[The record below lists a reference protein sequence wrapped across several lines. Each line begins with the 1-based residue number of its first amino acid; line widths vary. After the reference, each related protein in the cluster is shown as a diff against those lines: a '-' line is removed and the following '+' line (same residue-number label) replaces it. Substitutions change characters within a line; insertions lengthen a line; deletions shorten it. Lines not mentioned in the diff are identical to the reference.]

1 MDRRSFLATSATGL
15 ALSQISNAVAVQPQV
30 MPSGK
35 DLGLRII
42 TSDPLVLET
51 PDSLLAASRVTPSS
65 ALFVRNHHGAK
76 HLEGMQSRAMSGDLE
91 LSGLIDKPIRY
102 PLAELTKLPKTEVE
116 MVLQCSGNFRF
127 QFSKLSPIK
136 GTPWN
141 KGGIGNVRFA
151 GVRIDEFLKAL
162 GVTVSKQAKYLTAE
176 GADQPEK
183 TGQIDYEKSIPLDV
197 AISRGIL
204 ATELNGTALPSV
216 HGGPLRL
223 VVPGYY
229 GNVQVKWLTKLRL
242 EASETSNFFQIPDYR
257 TPKLRIDPGT
267 AIEYTFDNSDP
278 NFDMKINSRIFAP
291 SDGSMVAAGTMI
303 DVRGVAWND
312 GLADLVA
319 VELSK
324 DDGATWSSTRLA
336 ASAGPYAFRE
346 WSTTTQF
353 GKGEHSLWIR
363 AVDALGR
370 IQPID
375 GGLFWNPGGYGWNA
389 IEKIRVTAV

>member
-1 MDRRSFLATSATGL
+1 MHRRSFLATSATGL
-15 ALSQISNAVAVQPQV
+15 ALSHISNAVAVQPQS

-102 PLAELTKLPKTEVE
+102 PLAELAKLPKTEVE

-151 GVRIDEFLKAL
+151 GVRIDEFLKAS
-162 GVTVSKQAKYLTAE
+162 GVTLSKHAKYLTAE

-204 ATELNGTALPSV
+204 ATELNGTALPTV

-257 TPKLRIDPGT
+257 TPKLRIEPGA

-291 SDGSMVAAGTMI
+291 EDGAMIAAGKKM

-312 GLADLVA
+312 GSAALVA

-324 DDGATWSSTRLA
+324 DQGATWSSTRLA

-346 WSTTTQF
+346 WSTTSQF
-353 GKGEHSLWIR
+353 EKGEHSLWIR

>member
-15 ALSQISNAVAVQPQV
+15 ALSHISNAVAVQPQA
-30 MPSGK
+30 MPFGK

-102 PLAELTKLPKTEVE
+102 PLSELAKLPKTEVE

-141 KGGIGNVRFA
+141 KGGIGNVQFA
-151 GVRIDEFLKAL
+151 GVRIDEFLKAS

-204 ATELNGTALPSV
+204 ATELNGTALPAV

-242 EASETSNFFQIPDYR
+242 EVSETSNFFQIPDYR
-257 TPKLRIDPGT
+257 TPKLRIDPGA

-291 SDGSMVAAGTMI
+291 GDGSVIAADKMI

-324 DDGATWSSTRLA
+324 DQGSTWSSTRLA
-336 ASAGPYAFRE
+336 LSSSRYAFRE
-346 WSTTTQF
+346 WSTTAQF
-353 GKGEHSLWIR
+353 GKGEHLLWIR

>member
-15 ALSQISNAVAVQPQV
+15 ALSHISNAVAVQPQA
-30 MPSGK
+30 MPFGK

-102 PLAELTKLPKTEVE
+102 PLSELAKLPKTEVE

-141 KGGIGNVRFA
+141 KGGIGNVQFA
-151 GVRIDEFLKAL
+151 GVRIDEFLKAS

-204 ATELNGTALPSV
+204 ATELNGTALPAV

-242 EASETSNFFQIPDYR
+242 EVSETSNFFQIPDYR
-257 TPKLRIDPGT
+257 TPKLRIDPGA

-291 SDGSMVAAGTMI
+291 EDGSMIAAGRKI
-303 DVRGVAWND
+303 DLRGVAWND
-312 GLADLVA
+312 GSAALVA

-324 DDGATWSSTRLA
+324 DQGSTWSSTRLA
-336 ASAGPYAFRE
+336 ASSGPYAFRE
-346 WSTTTQF
+346 WSTTAQF
-353 GKGEHSLWIR
+353 GKGEHLLWIR